1 MKPRAVR
8 AILHSRILRSN
19 LSLIHVKIRRSPRP
33 KFLTYRFVVCE
44 SGRSGPYLEA
54 FIPLKRVNLA
64 THERNGMEY
73 QVVIGRDRKAGV
85 WFVSTT
91 NVPGLALEDP
101 SLDNLLEKLPE
112 AIAWLLRK
120 QKTQDQH
127 EVPFDVLLLEHERA
141 RIAG

>member
-1 MKPRAVR
+1 
-8 AILHSRILRSN
+8 
-19 LSLIHVKIRRSPRP
+19 
-33 KFLTYRFVVCE
+33 
-44 SGRSGPYLEA
+44 
-54 FIPLKRVNLA
+54 
-64 THERNGMEY
+64 MEY